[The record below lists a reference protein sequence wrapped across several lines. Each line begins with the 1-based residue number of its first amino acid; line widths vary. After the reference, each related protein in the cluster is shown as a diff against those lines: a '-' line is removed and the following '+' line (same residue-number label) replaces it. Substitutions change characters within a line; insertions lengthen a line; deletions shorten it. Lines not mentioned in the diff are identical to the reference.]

1 VTAKRW
7 RCTIEPDH
15 YQGLS
20 RVSQATFKTQGGP
33 LSPEEVERFA
43 SHPGFEAARALRSWD
58 DAGKTQG
65 LDAGTLRDYEELVRR
80 LAAEHGSVSGQAL
93 SFPAIWLRDNCPCAL
108 CRDPRSQR
116 KFFQITDL
124 PEGLSVADVEVTDDK
139 AVVTFL
145 PDGHRSVFSRE
156 WLASQAS
163 SRVGD
168 GRNEQD
174 KWIWS
179 AGDFAATS
187 RHADWS
193 SYCSDDAVRLD
204 VLRGIERFGFAVL
217 HGTPTEERTVL
228 TVARTFG
235 FVRETNYGE
244 LFDVRV
250 EVDPSNLAF
259 TGVAISP
266 HTDNPYRDPV
276 PTMQLLHCLSNDV
289 DGGESGLVDGFRVA
303 AMLRDEQPHFFDV
316 LTSTPVMFAWGD
328 AYSAL
333 RAERPMIELDP
344 LGRIRGIRFN
354 NRSMQA
360 LQLDG
365 GRIIE
370 YYDAYRYFARIAE
383 RPELMLTFR
392 LESGDCLVFD
402 NTRLLH
408 ARTAFQDSCRGR
420 RHLQGCYSDLDGLAS
435 TVAVLERAHAA
446 QYADT

>member
-1 VTAKRW
+1 MT
-7 RCTIEPDH
+7 T
-15 YQGLS
+15 
-20 RVSQATFKTQGGP
+20 
-33 LSPEEVERFA
+33 
-43 SHPGFEAARALRSWD
+43 GFH
-58 DAGKTQG
+58 Q
-65 LDAGTLRDYEELVRR
+65 V
-80 LAAEHGSVSGQAL
+80 L
-93 SFPAIWLRDNCPCAL
+93 SFPAIWLRDNCPCAH
-108 CRDPRSQR
+108 CRDPQSQQ

-124 PEGLSVADVEVTDDK
+124 PEGLSVADVEFTDDK
-139 AVVTFL
+139 TVVTFL

-156 WLASQAS
+156 WLVSQAS
-163 SRVGD
+163 SRAGD
-168 GRNEQD
+168 GRNEPD
-174 KWIWS
+174 KLIWS
-179 AGDFAATS
+179 AGDLAATS
-187 RHADWS
+187 RHTDWS
-193 SYCSDDAVRLD
+193 SYCSDDAIRLD

-228 TVARTFG
+228 MVARTFG

-244 LFDVRV
+244 LFEVRV
-250 EVDPSNLAF
+250 EADPSNLAF

-276 PTMQLLHCLSNDV
+276 PTIQLLHCLSNDV
-289 DGGESGLVDGFRVA
+289 DGGESGLVDGFRA
-303 AMLRDEQPHFFDV
+303 AATLRDEQPHFFDV

-328 AYSAL
+328 AHSAL

-360 LQLDG
+360 LQLDSD
-365 GRIIE
+365 RITE
-370 YYDAYRYFARIAE
+370 YYDAYRCFARIVE

-408 ARTAFQDSCRGR
+408 ARTAFQESGTGR

-435 TVAVLERAHAA
+435 TVTVLERDLAGR
-446 QYADT
+446 

>member
-1 VTAKRW
+1 M
-7 RCTIEPDH
+7 
-15 YQGLS
+15 
-20 RVSQATFKTQGGP
+20 
-33 LSPEEVERFA
+33 
-43 SHPGFEAARALRSWD
+43 
-58 DAGKTQG
+58 
-65 LDAGTLRDYEELVRR
+65 
-80 LAAEHGSVSGQAL
+80 
-93 SFPAIWLRDNCPCAL
+93 
-108 CRDPRSQR
+108 
-116 KFFQITDL
+116 
-124 PEGLSVADVEVTDDK
+124 
-139 AVVTFL
+139 
-145 PDGHRSVFSRE
+145 
-156 WLASQAS
+156 
-163 SRVGD
+163 
-168 GRNEQD
+168 
-174 KWIWS
+174 
-179 AGDFAATS
+179 
-187 RHADWS
+187 
-193 SYCSDDAVRLD
+193 
-204 VLRGIERFGFAVL
+204 
-217 HGTPTEERTVL
+217 L

-360 LQLDG
+360 LQPEGSL
-365 GRIIE
+365 IIE